1 MAMASGRTQ
10 QCAPGPAMTAR
21 QIISQASDHQPTCR
35 ASYGISQ
42 LVEADDHDDKRTT
55 KKPKVVFRP
64 PTAAQVDA
72 GEGSV
77 AAGDVESKA

>member
-1 MAMASGRTQ
+1 MMTSGR
-10 QCAPGPAMTAR
+10 
-21 QIISQASDHQPTCR
+21 
-35 ASYGISQ
+35 
-42 LVEADDHDDKRTT
+42 L
-55 KKPKVVFRP
+55 KPKAVFRP